1 MLVRVVGYPD
11 RWQFA
16 GRRRV
21 PGKRQGL
28 SVNRFLRTSVQ
39 GGDEKLK
46 EFDALNLRTN
56 LLLARSS
63 LPASHQLILEAV
75 NETVV
80 VSVNE

>member
-1 MLVRVVGYPD
+1 
-11 RWQFA
+11 
-16 GRRRV
+16 
-21 PGKRQGL
+21 
-28 SVNRFLRTSVQ
+28 VQ

-46 EFDALNLRTN
+46 EFDALKLRTN
-56 LLLARSS
+56 MLLARSS